1 MKSNVTAIVSTK
13 DRYFSTL
20 PNLLISIAL
29 QTVKPDRLII
39 YDDGEQRDL
48 RTDSIYQN
56 IFTLL
61 QQKGIPWDVKF
72 GRRLGQ
78 VWNHQASIDDAQTE
92 WVWRLDDDNVAEP
105 DCLEKLLEHA
115 KDKEVGAVG
124 GLVLDPKF
132 NQQYNSLASNKIED
146 IFLGLN
152 VQWFKWDGVKEVD
165 HLYST
170 FIFRRSAAKHGYC
183 KELSKVGHREE
194 TIFTYE
200 MKRSGWKL
208 VVDSS
213 AVTWHM
219 RAQTGGIRSTDD
231 KGLWGYD
238 EQIFRKKLSEWKV
251 KAREIKL
258 IVLDSGLGDH
268 LVFKK
273 VLPEIKLKNKDIVL
287 AVCYP
292 QVFAND
298 NDITLISI
306 AEAQQLTNTD
316 SYNVYKWMAERH
328 WTQSI
333 EEAYR
338 RMFV

>member
-1 MKSNVTAIVSTK
+1 MNSNVTAIVSTK

-20 PNLLISIAL
+20 PNLLISIAM
-29 QTVKPDRLII
+29 QTVKPERLII

-48 RTDSIYQN
+48 RTDSLYQN
-56 IFTLL
+56 IFLLL
-61 QQKGIPWDVKF
+61 QQKDIPWEMKF

-78 VWNHQASIDDAQTE
+78 VMNHQASIEDCKTE
-92 WVWRLDDDNVAEP
+92 WIWRLDDDNIAEP
-105 DCLEKLLEHA
+105 ECLENLLKNVA
-115 KDKEVGAVG
+115 DGVGAIG
-124 GLVLDPKF
+124 GLVLDPKL
-132 NQQYNSLASNKIED
+132 NQTSNSMASNKIED

-152 VQWFKWDGVKEVD
+152 IQWFKWEGIKEVD

-170 FIFRRSAAKHGYC
+170 FIYRRSAARHGYC
-183 KELSKVGHREE
+183 MELSKVGHREE

-200 MKRSGWKL
+200 MRRAGWKL

-219 RAQTGGIRSTDD
+219 RAESGGIRSGSDVTM
-231 KGLWGYD
+231 WGYD
-238 EQIFRKKLSEWKV
+238 NEVFKKKLQEWKV
-251 KAREIKL
+251 DVRNVKL

-273 VLPEIKLKNKDIVL
+273 VLPEIKAKHKDVTL

-292 QVFAND
+292 QVFKDDTDVA
-298 NDITLISI
+298 LISI
-306 AEAQQLTNTD
+306 AEAKQLTNLD
-316 SYNVYKWMAERH
+316 SFNVYKWMAERH
-328 WTQSI
+328 WTESI